1 MLEVR
6 NIRYLLG
13 FYRLCDLCDLQISA
27 LNASIFL
34 DDCITSMVNFSLSP
48 VRMSLAFFAAC
59 LLAVPVLATVVY
71 AVAAGLNTSAWQ
83 HLAADAQ
90 WLPALAMSLWTGL
103 ASSVIALGL
112 AAAFLSRVYPGARWQ
127 RLVQRLPPML
137 ALPHAAFAIGLAFL
151 IAPSGWLLRLL
162 SPWATGFDAPP
173 PWPTTQDPWGIGL
186 IAVLVAKEV
195 PFLLW
200 VAATQLQRPEVAAR
214 WMRDLTV
221 ARSMGYSAGAAWWR
235 VVWPQLWPRLRWP
248 FLAVLAYGLTV
259 VDMALVIGPTLPPT
273 LAVLAWQWL
282 LDADTA
288 INAKGAA
295 AAWLLAA
302 LVATVA
308 GAGWALAWLMRTKLR
323 SRWSQGIGA
332 QARSNESSQGRLSG
346 AVLVTLYLAVMA
358 ALAVGSVAGVWPFPA
373 VWPESLSLQ
382 AWQSVASSSHTLT
395 TTATLAFASSLTAV
409 AWAVLWLE
417 TAPPRW
423 DAWLYPLLWLPLV
436 LPAVLWVLGLHRLLL
451 AWGLDAR
458 WTGLWLAHSLATA
471 PYVLMAL
478 APGYRSFDPRY
489 WTVAASLQ
497 SGRLRFL
504 LRVQWPLLKAP
515 LWSALAVGFA
525 VSTAQ
530 YLPTVFIGAGR
541 FSTVTTEAVSLA
553 SGAQRSLTAAYAWLQ
568 WLLPALVFGLA
579 ARLGRPR
586 RFARIKASILSGLT
600 GTAGTTHPTI

>member
-1 MLEVR
+1 M
-6 NIRYLLG
+6 
-13 FYRLCDLCDLQISA
+13 
-27 LNASIFL
+27 
-34 DDCITSMVNFSLSP
+34 
-48 VRMSLAFFAAC
+48 
-59 LLAVPVLATVVY
+59 
-71 AVAAGLNTSAWQ
+71 
-83 HLAADAQ
+83 
-90 WLPALAMSLWTGL
+90 
-103 ASSVIALGL
+103 
-112 AAAFLSRVYPGARWQ
+112 
-127 RLVQRLPPML
+127 
-137 ALPHAAFAIGLAFL
+137 
-151 IAPSGWLLRLL
+151 
-162 SPWATGFDAPP
+162 
-173 PWPTTQDPWGIGL
+173 
-186 IAVLVAKEV
+186 
-195 PFLLW
+195 
-200 VAATQLQRPEVAAR
+200 
-214 WMRDLTV
+214 
-221 ARSMGYSAGAAWWR
+221 
-235 VVWPQLWPRLRWP
+235 
-248 FLAVLAYGLTV
+248 
-259 VDMALVIGPTLPPT
+259 
-273 LAVLAWQWL
+273 
-282 LDADTA
+282 
-288 INAKGAA
+288 
-295 AAWLLAA
+295 
-302 LVATVA
+302 
-308 GAGWALAWLMRTKLR
+308 
-323 SRWSQGIGA
+323 
-332 QARSNESSQGRLSG
+332 
-346 AVLVTLYLAVMA
+346 LYLAVMA

-395 TTATLAFASSLTAV
+395 TTATLALASSLTAV

-436 LPAVLWVLGLHRLLL
+436 LPAVLWVLGLHQLLL

-458 WTGLWLAHSLATA
+458 WMGLWLAHRLATA

-579 ARLGRPR
+579 AWCGQPR
-586 RFARIKASILSGLT
+586 RFKRIKSSILSGLT
-600 GTAGTTHPTI
+600 DTSSLGSPTT